1 MRQWRAGYARR
12 SRPSPYNGNS
22 GAVPAGTR
30 GHVLLQIGPSEI
42 VRPCPHVR
50 FRAQRRRA
58 PGPHAERASRNST
71 HPQRYGGR
79 PRKIV
84 ENQHGRAYVEMTQ
97 VAVFQAAQPQPQQ
110 QQPQASAAGST
121 RTRSSRSS
129 GCGLRL
135 PTGRSAIRPQ
145 AAAWIASPTASAG
158 EEGSVIEATLLA
170 SASRSPGRGVFRSPR
185 KPSPVTEASRPGIK
199 SARS

>member
-1 MRQWRAGYARR
+1 VRSSARR
-12 SRPSPYNGNS
+12 LP
-22 GAVPAGTR
+22 
-30 GHVLLQIGPSEI
+30 
-42 VRPCPHVR
+42 
-50 FRAQRRRA
+50 QRRLGIALPFYA
-58 PGPHAERASRNST
+58 PLLLILRAERVVDEPDTPVPVVAQSGCRERSNST
-71 HPQRYGGR
+71 TDGL
-79 PRKIV
+79 
-84 ENQHGRAYVEMTQ
+84 GRAYVEMTQ

-158 EEGSVIEATLLA
+158 EEGSVSEATLLA

>member
-1 MRQWRAGYARR
+1 MH
-12 SRPSPYNGNS
+12 
-22 GAVPAGTR
+22 GAVDPLLTMKFRRGTGGHARAR
-30 GHVLLQIGPSEI
+30 GGTFSCKSVPPRLFGHARTCPSVPNDSELQ
-42 VRPCPHVR
+42 
-50 FRAQRRRA
+50 
-58 PGPHAERASRNST
+58 GPHAERASRNST

-84 ENQHGRAYVEMTQ
+84 ENQRGRAYVEMTQ
-97 VAVFQAAQPQPQQ
+97 IAMFQAAQPQPQQ